1 MDRLGQDWHYSGMSD
16 KTAIPVFNLFG
27 ETSVFP
33 DVIHCERIWD
43 RARHHDWQ
51 ISPHR
56 HRDIAQIFFMRQG
69 SGIAQVDGQ
78 TLRMKDRSIL
88 YIPPRIVHGFTFNR
102 GAEGLV
108 LSLPMVVV
116 SGLVEMSEALATPLG
131 SAYLGRADRMATA
144 LLDQIAQRFLD
155 NGVFRANILVALA
168 QALLGAIAENR
179 QSESAASA
187 PQVMRRL
194 EQLDRLLARKPSNG
208 WGVSEF
214 AGAMSVTPGHL
225 SRICKAATGRSASH
239 YIETARMTEAGR
251 LLAFTQLSV
260 AEIGYRLGYE
270 DPSYFSRRF
279 RVATGQ
285 TPSAYRARFEGQTNA
300 AATSPER

>member
-1 MDRLGQDWHYSGMSD
+1 MSD
-16 KTAIPVFNLFG
+16 KSVIPVFNLFG

-69 SGIAQVDGQ
+69 SGIAQVDGRK
-78 TLRMKDRSIL
+78 LRLEDRSIL

-131 SAYLGRADRMATA
+131 SAYLGRADKMTTD

-155 NGVFRANILVALA
+155 HGVFRANILVALA

-194 EQLDRLLARKPSNG
+194 EQLDRLLARKPANG

-285 TPSAYRARFEGQTNA
+285 TPSAYRARFEGQANA